1 MSSWKNEGGNR
12 VNNIVNARTDIT
24 NKYFNTDPTI
34 GINDREGIFF
44 NKENSATVL
53 GIGTKEPYSRFS
65 FGDYI
70 LNNYSGN
77 ILKSESLVNTPCI
90 ALSEK
95 NNGTNATGISFF
107 YDRAGS
113 GDSRGIRFTVNNNS
127 DGTIFNSSLEPEAI
141 SDNNTLML
149 MTNDGRTNSV
159 LINTTSTNFANPKS
173 GLEINGEIRATQ
185 GIILKAL
192 DSTTIDRQAGLIF
205 YDINDRKIKWC
216 TGSGDDIKSVVVS
229 GEDGFVID
237 TSKYDA
243 SFAIVENLATGTGV
257 LAFKD
262 IGFAIGNGTMLE
274 TKYVGS
280 NQQNAAYLRHNIPAF
295 SIIGKTLGEDDYN
308 ANMILSH
315 IDYIDG
321 TPILSGTSESD
332 LSMNGVLYLLNNL
345 AIDVFNPT
353 SILDISKNMVPFL
366 NIGANNKNYNNSLV
380 VGCDLSGSKQS
391 FYFGENILNKG
402 SIENKF
408 NLFFG
413 KDITNFGS
421 NNNNNFVFGN
431 SNNINFSNCSN
442 NLVFGNALNLENDV
456 SFCLVMGTN
465 GTVNTG
471 DLIVYFQEGIGE
483 VFSVRNGGNVYNR
496 NSLGIGTKNPDEML
510 DVRGNIKLGDGSTSQ
525 QALKFITDEGNWQ
538 VGSNNLG
545 NGTNGNQLFISDVNS
560 SSTYMTI
567 QRGTGN
573 IGIGTD
579 SPNAKLHVS
588 HNENQNN
595 GEVTIRS
602 EGTIRT
608 YAFNDDLYPRSE
620 ITNHDT
626 GGKMQLFSGT
636 TTSSTDVLLSAIPN
650 DINYINNGGNFG
662 IGTNSPNEIL
672 TVKGNIKAGG
682 DNISSIQLWNG
693 VNDYVYL
700 YSEVGNGKIILKDQF
715 SGDSNRNK
723 ILISAN
729 GDTYFNGGNVG
740 ILNNSP
746 NYALDISG
754 TGDIFIQ
761 GDNQIIYFKDTNNSI
776 SRENDKIVLKTV
788 GLERLSIDE
797 LGTTRIKGLLSI
809 DDLVISGE
817 PFDAQAAASWNST
830 SSVYR
835 SISVNFGVG
844 INHEN
849 TSSTYRNFFP
859 RYTFDVSGN
868 IRGHNL
874 FLGEDYTVKIIP
886 ENFTTTNYQD
896 IKENSITVGL
906 YITNEKKQVS
916 TNPAWH
922 LFDGIESSNASLIND
937 SIEEIEY
944 ITMTETNEDYQTS
957 EFGAYVE
964 IFLPKVWSFS
974 HYSFSYN
981 SSINSSKLPKK
992 WILLGKSLDVN
1003 DQNIDQITNKWKLID
1018 EKEYPTNWT
1027 SDLGTDVYKKI
1038 FTIGEHAYN
1047 KEKFVILRLVILE
1060 TYEESASSEDT
1071 TNFQCLL
1078 SGFQIYGTTSDLR
1091 LQNNLLIQS
1100 TFNDSD
1106 ISDINKDI
1114 VLQPYGNN
1122 VGIGNFNPEVI
1133 LDISNNTAI
1142 RLPAG
1147 TTDEGNALSNII
1159 GDKKGYIRF
1168 NTTKNQF
1175 EGYLGKNL
1183 NDEPIWRGLGGLVDT
1198 DLDTYITPEET
1209 DGENSLKFYTN
1220 GQNRLSIDEN
1230 GSIDISS
1237 NILDISATVLHI
1249 DCKSFVANKLDISN
1263 NLIVLNDLSSN
1274 KIFSKNIYLSERTIR
1289 NSDII
1294 KATHPEDSQ
1303 DDLFKLTTREGI
1315 FNITEDED
1323 EGYYINDVL
1332 HPTIH
1337 TYPGSFIQFN
1347 LDLEVE
1353 TFNLYVGNE
1362 TNVGE
1367 SPINVSGIVFIDENF
1382 TVSSGPNANGKLK
1395 GTLFWHIPYDAEG
1408 IFRYESGVTSNF
1420 KGTINVLPLPSDI
1433 NNKFIVTNKLNT
1445 IDISGTN
1452 AEFND
1457 ISNNYLISNLVD
1469 SKDISANKI
1478 ICYDKIGINYATPNV
1493 SLYIEANDSIKLPVG
1508 NDSERPPGD
1517 FGLLRYND
1525 ESKQFEGCDGVNWS
1539 GLGGVISVDQET
1551 TITAQDNTFGQDGIG
1566 SLIFTIDNEEGMRIM
1581 GGSTGERRRI
1591 GVNTA
1596 TPSVVFDINDT
1607 GAIKI
1612 PVGTTQQGV
1621 DIETSSNPGYIRYN
1635 SQKNQLE
1642 GYDGSSW
1649 FSIAGPLSKQID
1661 TDQDTYISVEE
1672 TPGDNTVRF
1681 YSTGVERMTIAN
1693 NGNINLT
1700 ENLTL
1705 AKSLTSDYLN
1715 TEMIK
1720 LGSKIIK
1727 NSDMIKRAN
1736 PEDTVEDFF
1745 MMKSNI
1751 GFFDVIFDEDEG
1763 NYTINDVVAATI
1775 YAYPGNTLEFNLIN
1789 TETNGFRIFKGYVGN
1804 TTGTDA
1810 DGLMHLS
1817 DDKTIVTDDFSNKN
1831 SGILVWNIPFDAIG
1845 NYRYQSEFSNGAKG
1859 DIIILPRI
1867 SDISSNHILAN
1878 EIIIHNDLSGNNAML
1893 HDVSVNRLW
1902 IGQVEMIGYIPGNV
1916 ENPMGLGELV
1926 GDFKVTEHT
1935 MLQSLDI
1942 SKNINIDYSSFPN
1955 STALTLNGSSGTTIP
1970 QVQFMGSQNALRLLT
1985 NNNSSSN
1992 YALSIASSTDET
2004 FIVKNNGCVGIGME
2018 PESSDS
2024 RLQVELSTSNRV
2036 HFHTSVDGGGGAGL
2050 MIGDTYNHSITPMYY
2065 VVNEFSVCKTG
2076 TINNCDLSIL
2086 TNSEHRIYIKK
2097 DGKVGINTTE
2107 AEETLDVR
2115 GNMRLGDGS
2124 TSQQALKFRTDEG
2137 NWQIGSNNLGN
2148 GTNGN
2153 QLFITDLN
2161 ATSLLHSPT
2170 YITIQRGTGRIGI
2183 GTSSPTAKLQV
2194 NGAIKIKQDDT
2205 VDNNSTKYD
2214 KGIMFESPSGVHN
2227 YYMGYGNGESFT
2239 IGQYHPGASTIYNE
2253 FFRADGGLIALDPDN
2268 DGNVAIGKT
2277 SANNKLDVAGGITS
2291 DSLFINTGGS
2301 ITLPWEGEIKV
2312 SSDLTHKKVFTTGE
2326 TQLHS
2331 SAGGGNYI
2339 NFSVAGN
2346 HSDNIDAIMRLSQY
2360 GYIGICNDRPQQKLD
2375 IKGNGS
2381 SIAAAPNIRFTN
2393 TDGFGRNWKIGP
2405 LRSGNNGFQIN
2416 CSDIYGSSAFNTG
2429 MFQVDI
2435 NGQVSIGTVSPSNTK
2450 TGLTIHN
2457 ALGGE
2462 NDAYT
2467 LHHQHTTQIRITN
2480 GQGTSS
2486 SRALEIG
2493 LLNSG
2498 RGIIQANE
2506 SGFGYNPLDL
2516 NPGGGIVSVGR
2527 ESSTNNSGLY
2537 IDGYH
2542 TRTDNQGAL
2551 ISLDGT
2557 NFYTS
2562 PIRFTPA
2569 WFGLDGD
2576 TATQNREKMAI
2587 STDYTIFTKNVIIS
2601 SDKRI
2606 KKNIIEV
2613 PDNMSLYKLRN
2624 IECKYYNYI
2633 DTFNRGSNKIIGFIA
2648 QQVREYMPEA
2658 ISIVNNFIPNVH
2670 KLIENPSWSTV
2681 DISENDVL
2689 KKKYKITINDFNDP
2703 SDNTYKFYVS
2713 NDGGINET
2721 TINTK
2726 CTDNNSFIFDNSWN
2740 NVIIYGKEVDDFHTL
2755 DKQKLFTLN
2764 FSATQEIDRIQQ
2776 NEKNRLDE
2784 ANNKIAILEEKN
2796 KQLEST
2802 LEQVMKRLDELENN

>member
-24 NKYFNTDPTI
+24 NKYFSTDPTL
-34 GINDREGIFF
+34 GVNDREGIYF

-65 FGDYI
+65 FGDFI
-70 LNNYSGN
+70 LNNYDGN
-77 ILKSESLVNTPCI
+77 ILKSESLVNTPSI

-95 NNGTNATGISFF
+95 NDGTNATGISFF

-113 GDSRGIRFTVNNNS
+113 GDSRGIRFTVNNNTE
-127 DGTIFNSSLEPEAI
+127 GTIFNSSLEPQAI
-141 SDNNTLML
+141 TDNNTLML

-192 DSTTIDRQAGLIF
+192 DSTIIDRQAGLIF

-243 SFAIVENLATGTGV
+243 SFAVVENLATGTGI

-274 TKYVGS
+274 TRYVGS
-280 NQQNAAYLRHNIPAF
+280 NQQNAAYLRQDIPAF

-308 ANMILSH
+308 ANMIISH

-353 SILDISKNMVPFL
+353 SIIDVSKNMVPFL
-366 NIGANNKNYNNSLV
+366 NIGYNNKNYDNSIV
-380 VGCDLSGSKQS
+380 IGCDLSGSKQS
-391 FYFGENILNKG
+391 FYFGENVLNKG
-402 SIENKF
+402 STENKF
-408 NLFFG
+408 NLLFG

-456 SFCLVMGTN
+456 SFCLIMGIN
-465 GTVNTG
+465 GTANAG
-471 DLIVYFQEGIGE
+471 DLMVYFQEGIGE
-483 VFSVRNGGNVYNR
+483 VFSVRDGGNIYSR
-496 NSLGIGTKNPDEML
+496 NSLGIGTKNPDYKL
-510 DVRGNIKLGDGSTSQ
+510 DVRGNIRLGDGSTYQ
-525 QALKFITDEGNWQ
+525 QTLRFRTDAGDWQ
-538 VGSNNLG
+538 IGSNNFG
-545 NGTNGNQLFISDVNS
+545 NGTNNNQLFIYDVNS

-573 IGIGTD
+573 VGIGTNN
-579 SPNAKLHVS
+579 PLYKLHIS
-588 HNENQNN
+588 HSEDRTD
-595 GEVTIRS
+595 GSITISS

-620 ITNHDT
+620 ITNHDA

-636 TTSSTDVLLSAIPN
+636 TTSTTNVKLSAIAN
-650 DINYINNGGNFG
+650 DVNYIDNGGNFG
-662 IGTNSPNEIL
+662 IGTNNPNEVL

-693 VNDYVYL
+693 VNDYIYL
-700 YSEVGNGKIILKDQF
+700 YSETGNGKIILKDQLN
-715 SGDSNRNK
+715 GDSNRDK

-729 GDTYFNGGNVG
+729 GNTYFNGGNVG

-776 SRENDKIVLKTV
+776 SRENDKLVLKTV
-788 GLERLSIDE
+788 GTERLTVDE
-797 LGTTRIKGLLSI
+797 LGTTRVKGLLSI
-809 DDLVISGE
+809 DDLVIAGE

-830 SSVYR
+830 SSAYR
-835 SISVNFGVG
+835 SISVNFNVG
-844 INHEN
+844 INHQN

-874 FLGEDYTVKIIP
+874 FFGEYCIKIIP

-896 IKENSITVGL
+896 VGENSITKGL
-906 YITNEKKQVS
+906 YITNEKKQVA

-922 LFDGIESSNASLIND
+922 LFDGIETSNASFTTD

-944 ITMTETNEDYQTS
+944 ITMTETYEDYQKTD
-957 EFGAYVE
+957 FGAYVQV
-964 IFLPKVWSFS
+964 FLPRIWSFS
-974 HYSFSYN
+974 HYSFSFN
-981 SSINSSKLPKK
+981 SNINTAKLPKK
-992 WILLGKSLDVN
+992 WLLLGKCFDIN
-1003 DQNIDQITNKWKLID
+1003 DQNIDQVTNKWKLID
-1018 EKEYPTNWT
+1018 AKEYATNWT
-1027 SDLGTDVYKKI
+1027 SDLETDVYKKI

-1047 KEKFVILRLVILE
+1047 KEKFIIFRLVILE
-1060 TYEESASSEDT
+1060 TYEESASAEDT

-1078 SGFQIYGTTSDLR
+1078 GGFQIYGTSSDLE
-1091 LQNNLLIQS
+1091 LQNNVFIQS

-1133 LDISNNTAI
+1133 LDISNNSAI

-1147 TTDEGNALSNII
+1147 TTDEGNALANII

-1183 NDEPIWRGLGGLVDT
+1183 NDEPIWRGLGGLIDT
-1198 DLDTYITPEET
+1198 DQDTYITPEET
-1209 DGENSLKFYTN
+1209 EGENSLRFYTN
-1220 GQNRLSIDEN
+1220 SVNRLTIDEN
-1230 GSIDISS
+1230 GSFDISS
-1237 NILDISATVLHI
+1237 NILDISSNVLHI
-1249 DCKSFVANKLDISN
+1249 SSNSFVANKLDISN
-1263 NLIVLNDLSSN
+1263 NLTVLEDLSSN

-1294 KATHPEDSQ
+1294 KLTHPEDSQ
-1303 DDLFKLTTREGI
+1303 DDLFKLTAREGI

-1337 TYPGSFIQFN
+1337 TFPGSLIQFN

-1353 TFNLYVGNE
+1353 TFYLYVGNE
-1362 TNVGE
+1362 TPAGE
-1367 SPINVSGIVFIDENF
+1367 SPVDVSGIVFIDENF

-1395 GTLFWHIPYDAEG
+1395 GTLFWHVPYDSHG
-1408 IFRYESGVTSNF
+1408 IFRYESGETPAEF
-1420 KGTINVLPLPSDI
+1420 KGTINVLPLPSNI
-1433 NNKFIVTNKLNT
+1433 INKFIVTNKLNT

-1457 ISNNYLISNLVD
+1457 ISNNNLISNLVD

-1478 ICYDKIGINYATPNV
+1478 ICYDRIGINYATPNV
-1493 SLYIEANDSIKLPVG
+1493 SLYISANDSVKLPVG
-1508 NDSERPPGD
+1508 NDSERPTAD
-1517 FGLLRYND
+1517 FGLIRYND

-1551 TITAQDNTFGQDGIG
+1551 TITAQDNTVGQDGIG

-1596 TPSVVFDINDT
+1596 TPTVVFDINDT

-1621 DIETSSNPGYIRYN
+1621 DVETNSNPGYIRYN

-1672 TPGDNTVRF
+1672 TTGDNTLRF
-1681 YSTGVERMTIAN
+1681 YSAGTERMTIAN
-1693 NGNINLT
+1693 NGDINLT
-1700 ENLTL
+1700 ENLTV
-1705 AKSLTSDYLN
+1705 AKSLTSDSFN

-1727 NSDMIKRAN
+1727 NSDMVKKAN
-1736 PEDTVEDFF
+1736 PEDAIEDFF
-1745 MMKSNI
+1745 MMKSNT

-1763 NYTINDVVAATI
+1763 NYTINDVVGATI
-1775 YAYPGNTLEFNLIN
+1775 YAYPGNTLEFNLVN
-1789 TETNGFRIFKGYVGN
+1789 TETNGFRIFKGSAEN

-1810 DGLMHLS
+1810 QGLMHLS

-1831 SGILVWNIPFDAIG
+1831 SGILVWNVPFDAIG
-1845 NYRYQSEFSNGAKG
+1845 NYRYQSEFSNSAKG
-1859 DIIILPRI
+1859 DIVILPRI

-1878 EIIIHNDLSGNNAML
+1878 EIIIHNDLSGNDAML

-1916 ENPMGLGELV
+1916 ENPTGLGELV
-1926 GDFKVTEHT
+1926 GDFKVTDHT
-1935 MLQSLDI
+1935 MLQSVDI
-1942 SKNINIDYSSFPN
+1942 SKNINIDYTSFPN
-1955 STALTLNGSSGTTIP
+1955 STALSINGSSSSSLP
-1970 QVQFMGSQNALRLLT
+1970 QVQFAGSQNALRLLT
-1985 NNNSSSN
+1985 NNNSSTN
-1992 YALSIASSTDET
+1992 YALSIASNTAET
-2004 FIVKNNGCVGIGME
+2004 FIVKNNGCVGIGIE
-2018 PESSDS
+2018 PENSDT
-2024 RLQVELSTSNRV
+2024 RLQVELSTSDRV

-2050 MIGDTYNHSITPMYY
+2050 IIGDTYNHSTTPMYY
-2065 VVNEFSVCKTG
+2065 LVNESSVCKTG
-2076 TINNCDLSIL
+2076 TRNNCDLSIL
-2086 TNSEHRIYIKK
+2086 TNWEDRIYIKK
-2097 DGKVGINTTE
+2097 DGDVGIGTTQP
-2107 AEETLDVR
+2107 EEILDVH
-2115 GNMRLGDGS
+2115 GNIILGDRS
-2124 TSQQALKFRTDEG
+2124 ADQQALRFKTGSGD
-2137 NWQIGSNNLGN
+2137 WQIGSNNLGN
-2148 GTNGN
+2148 GTNSN
-2153 QLFITDLN
+2153 QLFIYDVN
-2161 ATSLLHSPT
+2161 SSST
-2170 YITIQRGTGRIGI
+2170 YMTIQSGTGNIGI
-2183 GTSSPTAKLQV
+2183 GTNSPTAKLQV
-2194 NGAIKIKQDDT
+2194 NGAIKIKQDNTIDH
-2205 VDNNSTKYD
+2205 NSTNYD
-2214 KGIMFESPSGVHN
+2214 DGIMFENPTGVHN
-2227 YYMGYGNGESFT
+2227 YYMGYGDSGWFT
-2239 IGQYHPGASTIYNE
+2239 IGGYHPGASTIYNE
-2253 FFRADGGLIALDPDN
+2253 FFRAHGSLILLDPDN

-2291 DSLFINTGGS
+2291 NSLFINTGGS
-2301 ITLPWEGEIKV
+2301 ITLPWEGEIRV
-2312 SSDLTHKKVFTTGE
+2312 SSNLTHKKVFTTGYTGE
-2326 TQLHS
+2326 VA

-2346 HSDNIDAIMRLSQY
+2346 HGDNIDAIMRLSHY
-2360 GYIGICNDRPQQKLD
+2360 GYVGICNDRPKHKLD
-2375 IKGNGS
+2375 IKGKGDS
-2381 SIAAAPNIRFTN
+2381 TAIAPNIRFTN
-2393 TDGFGRNWKIGP
+2393 EDGIGRNWKIGP
-2405 LRSGNNGFQIN
+2405 LRSGTAAFQIN
-2416 CSDIYGSSAFNTG
+2416 CSDLQGSDTFNTG
-2429 MFQVDI
+2429 MFQVGI
-2435 NGQVSIGTVSPSNTK
+2435 NGQVSIGTHSPTNSAR

-2457 ALGGE
+2457 ALGTAT
-2462 NDAYT
+2462 DSYT
-2467 LHHQHTTQIRITN
+2467 HYLQHTCQIRITN
-2480 GQGTSS
+2480 GYGTHSS
-2486 SRALEIG
+2486 KALEIG
-2493 LLNSG
+2493 LLDSG

-2506 SGFGYNPLDL
+2506 SGVGYNPLDL
-2516 NPGGGIVSVGR
+2516 NPAGGIVTIGR
-2527 ESSTNNSGLY
+2527 ENAMTANSGLH
-2537 IDGYH
+2537 IDSYH
-2542 TRTDNQGAL
+2542 TRTNNVGAL
-2551 ISLDGT
+2551 ISLDGA

-2562 PIRFTPA
+2562 SIRFTPA

-2576 TATQNREKMAI
+2576 TTTPTQNREKMAI

-2681 DISENDVL
+2681 DISENEVL
-2689 KKKYKITINDFNDP
+2689 KKKYKLTINDFNDP
-2703 SDNTYKFYVS
+2703 SNNTYKFYVS

-2721 TINTK
+2721 TIDTK

-2802 LEQVMKRLDELENN
+2802 LEQVLKRLNELENK